1 MPNVRVL
8 KFFSRA
14 RLTDLV
20 YAVITS
26 SICFVTFAW
35 VLRSDVT
42 NFFREPI
49 PVGGDGSLAA
59 LYQRLFLDT
68 SGSHLFEPLR
78 TNRFGWPERLDFSYF
93 PMQNWIEYT
102 IIRLSNLFLSP
113 GDPTIGLKTFAIV
126 KTIPLAVSAWIFG
139 RTIKLSRTSSS
150 VLAFTFSLSTF
161 AVVRSLGHFGLGFTW
176 SIPLTSAVIIAGW
189 KCASGDDPQTFL
201 ASRKNVA
208 LVCVLMLFCGLSGF
222 YFVVFASILF
232 ATALVMLV
240 PHFLDQAHVA
250 ASNQSKWR
258 RRARAVGS
266 SMIASKSLLIPW
278 IFLLVG
284 FLLQVVPAL
293 FQQRQSPPLVSTAD
307 RSWTES
313 LVYSGTSESLFFDFH
328 ALILQLLS
336 LPAGLNY
343 LQTRATWEARQIGA
357 VAGATAY
364 LMLLTLILRA
374 VGLFRTTTPVSL
386 NHESDSDEASR
397 LRVLLVI
404 CLSFYF
410 VGPFNFGLSRTVFP
424 FIRAWGRLAPFI
436 TLFLV
441 ALLLLAIQRLRRPT
455 TRFILVAL
463 IVFTQ
468 LLEVN
473 FYRKTF
479 PDGRALA
486 AAASETRVL
495 RQSTIDDL
503 ASKFATDCPIAQLP
517 IYPFPEYDSPNDS
530 NGDYGLFDLP
540 LVDDHRFRWS
550 YGAIKN
556 TDAARH
562 YAPFVSQQPPFARI
576 SLGQQI
582 QYWAALRPCG
592 AVIDRAYLYVSEQQ
606 ELDAIQVKGQRE
618 CARPLKGEK
627 FKDSSRFVLI
637 DFSITACQ
645 PHIGALTQQLVTMAN
660 SNEILWQ
667 PMTVGVERFERYWA
681 MLPAESPHQL
691 MYSVRGDRTAL
702 DVRMLVLVL
711 AGTKPFAN
719 QPVDLCVSDV
729 ETICYPCFTNSAGLM
744 ELPLTLFASD
754 QLHSM
759 LSVSITANSDTPL
772 EWGAILLPSN
782 SNSAN

>member
-1 MPNVRVL
+1 VFRTEVTY
-8 KFFSRA
+8 FFK
-14 RLTDLV
+14 
-20 YAVITS
+20 
-26 SICFVTFAW
+26 
-35 VLRSDVT
+35 
-42 NFFREPI
+42 EPI
-49 PVGGDGSLAA
+49 PVGGDGSLATI
-59 LYQRLFLDT
+59 YQQLFLET

-78 TNRFGWPERLDFSYF
+78 TNRFGWPEKLDFSYF

-102 IIRLSNLFLSP
+102 LIRLYNIFNPLS
-113 GDPTIGLKTFAIV
+113 DSTIGLKTFAIV
-126 KTIPLAVSAWIFG
+126 KTIPIALSAWIFG
-139 RTIKLSRTSSS
+139 RTVELSRTSSS

-161 AVVRSLGHFGLGFTW
+161 AIVRSLGHFGLGFTW
-176 SIPLTSAVIIAGW
+176 SIPLTSAVVIAGW
-189 KCASGDDPQTFL
+189 KSASKGDGQTFL
-201 ASRKNVA
+201 DTRSNLSLA
-208 LVCVLMLFCGLSGF
+208 CVLMLFCGLSGF
-222 YFVVFASILF
+222 YFVIFASFLF
-232 ATALVMLV
+232 AIAFVVLVSHSLSRFRV
-240 PHFLDQAHVA
+240 TSRFPAE
-250 ASNQSKWR
+250 R
-258 RRARAVGS
+258 RKIVRAFGS
-266 SMIASKSLLIPW
+266 LLIASRRLLIPW
-278 IFLLVG
+278 FFLLVG
-284 FLLQVVPAL
+284 FLLQVTPVL
-293 FQQRQSPPLVSTAD
+293 FQQRSSPPLVSTAE

-328 ALILQLLS
+328 ALILQLFS
-336 LPAGLNY
+336 LPAVLNY

-364 LMLLTLILRA
+364 IMLLILILRGI
-374 VGLFRTTTPVSL
+374 GLLPKKNSANL
-386 NHESDSDEASR
+386 NNCSESDEPLR
-397 LRVLLVI
+397 LRVLLVL
-404 CLSFYF
+404 CLSLYF
-410 VGPFNFGLSRTVFP
+410 VGPFSFGLSRTVLP

-455 TRFILVAL
+455 IRFLLVAL
-463 IVFTQ
+463 IVIVQ

-486 AAASETRVL
+486 AAANETRVL

-592 AVIDRAYLYVSEQQ
+592 AVIDRTYLYVNEQQ
-606 ELDAIQVKGQRE
+606 ELDAIQAKSQRE
-618 CARPLKGEK
+618 CARPLKGEM
-627 FKDSSRFVLI
+627 FKDSSRFVLL
-637 DFSITACQ
+637 DLSTAACQ
-645 PHIGALTQQLVTMAN
+645 PHIGALTQQLVTLAK

-667 PMTVGVERFERYWA
+667 PMTVGIERFERYWA
-681 MLPAESPHQL
+681 MMPAGSPHQL
-691 MYSVRGDRTAL
+691 MYSVRGNQTSL

-719 QPVDLCVSDV
+719 QPVELCVNDA
-729 ETICYPCFTNSAGLM
+729 ETTCHPLFTNSAGLM

-759 LSVSITANSDTPL
+759 LSVSIAANSDAPL
-772 EWGAILLPSN
+772 EFGAILLPSN
-782 SNSAN
+782 PNSAN